1 MSNFRRVSIRSWHIL
16 LAVAFS
22 ICVVTTSVI
31 ASKPTK
37 LSHDLYDYYVLEH
50 NPTIGVS
57 VEECAESLGAEVVD
71 SAGELHNH
79 WLLRRQKN
87 ERSTRDDGVLEQHKS
102 LLQRRDPV
110 SFAIKHLSRQTL
122 RQRVKR
128 AALPAPAP
136 QSPDDTLS
144 LTRDIAERL
153 GIEDPLFKDQWH
165 LINEEYPEHMVNAAP
180 VWDMGITGK
189 DVVSCIID
197 DGLEYESED
206 LADNFVCALY

>member
-1 MSNFRRVSIRSWHIL
+1 M
-16 LAVAFS
+16 
-22 ICVVTTSVI
+22 I

-50 NPTIGVS
+50 NPAIGVS
-57 VEECAESLGAEVVD
+57 IEECAESLGAEVVD